1 MAIADWIRLLIL
13 SVLWGG
19 SFFFVEIAVAD
30 LPALTIVWARV
41 SLAALV
47 LGLTLIVSGIPMPRG
62 RKVWAALAVMGLLNN
77 ALPFSL
83 FVLAQGQITSS
94 LAAVLNATTPLW
106 TVLVAHM
113 ATTDEK
119 LTLPK
124 LSGVACGVAGV
135 AVMMAGPVATL
146 DIRAIGACLL
156 AAMCYACAGVWGRRF
171 RKLGLAP
178 LSTAF
183 GQVSAATLILL
194 PVWVWVDQPWH
205 MGLPDLDS
213 AGALVGIAV
222 LSTAL
227 AYLIYF
233 QLLASAGATNLL
245 LVTFLIPV
253 SATLLGVFILGE
265 GLEPRQIAGF
275 GLIACGLAA
284 IDGVF
289 ATGGEA
295 RLDRV
300 CLSCNHSLAG
310 RSKRS
315 FQKLRCDFFEKIG
328 LRRRGSGKTHSALGL
343 RLPAQ
348 KIPDQ
353 PQPGGLA
360 FFGVELGADDVVPAH
375 NGGDRPGIVD
385 MRQQMRRVVDQHRP
399 GMDEIGVIAGGKT
412 GQHRMGCINDQ
423 IIPAHMR
430 DFERRVGRSNPGH
443 LPPDPVKAGGWF
455 VFVALRGQHLHAD
468 TDPKKGD
475 GAPFDCVGNR
485 PGQPRHRVQSGPAGR
500 KGPVARQHD
509 PGGAGDGIG
518 VRGDHYRTCADLQR
532 HALKGFLR

>member
-275 GLIACGLAA
+275 GLIASGLAA
-284 IDGVF
+284 IDG
-289 ATGGEA
+289 
-295 RLDRV
+295 RL
-300 CLSCNHSLAG
+300 L
-310 RSKRS
+310 
-315 FQKLRCDFFEKIG
+315 
-328 LRRRGSGKTHSALGL
+328 
-343 RLPAQ
+343 
-348 KIPDQ
+348 
-353 PQPGGLA
+353 
-360 FFGVELGADDVVPAH
+360 
-375 NGGDRPGIVD
+375 
-385 MRQQMRRVVDQHRP
+385 RRVVKR
-399 GMDEIGVIAGGKT
+399 A
-412 GQHRMGCINDQ
+412 
-423 IIPAHMR
+423 
-430 DFERRVGRSNPGH
+430 
-443 LPPDPVKAGGWF
+443 
-455 VFVALRGQHLHAD
+455 
-468 TDPKKGD
+468 
-475 GAPFDCVGNR
+475 
-485 PGQPRHRVQSGPAGR
+485 
-500 KGPVARQHD
+500 
-509 PGGAGDGIG
+509 
-518 VRGDHYRTCADLQR
+518 
-532 HALKGFLR
+532 